1 MTTKLS
7 MKDKAIQYGINDNKV
22 IDRFK
27 SKLILQE
34 SGCVEYQSAMWDYRD
49 RYRPFEITIKVDGQ
63 KRGTSVKVKA
73 HRFAYALAHGF
84 NKLPVGT
91 DTTQKRNVLHHK
103 CENKSCVNPLH
114 LEPVSDRWNLGRVND
129 KNMF

>member
-1 MTTKLS
+1 MTMILS
-7 MKDKAIQYGINDNKV
+7 NKDKAIKEALQDPTAIARFMKKLDHQEDGCIEWTGFTTDKGYGVFGIHTDN
-22 IDRFK
+22 F
-27 SKLILQE
+27 QH
-34 SGCVEYQSAMWDYRD
+34 CA
-49 RYRPFEITIKVDGQ
+49 
-63 KRGTSVKVKA
+63 VKA

-103 CENKSCVNPLH
+103 CENKSCVNPVH
-114 LEPVSDRWNLGRVND
+114 LEVVSDRWNLGRVND